1 MLLAY
6 LAFKMLFP
14 QLMSLLFWERLTS
27 INKTL
32 TCPVAIKLSSF
43 AFFPHVKCSES
54 LCQSVPAVGLEGG
67 RKSSFSFLESGPSSP
82 FETLFFFLAFL
93 THTRTHTTH
102 KRKDKLCFFFFNS
115 RT

>member
-14 QLMSLLFWERLTS
+14 QLMSLLFWERLTR

-54 LCQSVPAVGLEGG
+54 LCQSVPAVALEDGW
-67 RKSSFSFLESGPSSP
+67 KSSFSFLESEPSP
-82 FETLFFFLAFL
+82 FEPLFFFWPF
-93 THTRTHTTH
+93 
-102 KRKDKLCFFFFNS
+102 
-115 RT
+115 